1 MAKLRINGDSSG
13 YVDLEA
19 PNAASS
25 STLDLDQVPQKNAT
39 TKFDTVLQVGSSST
53 ITNAYGAPYGYVFDV
68 KANSG
73 TQSYMSIGTP
83 SDTLGSGGL
92 VMGLDTS
99 AVRITSRDDKRQ
111 IFSTNDIDR
120 MTIHSTTS
128 GGGAVTTPY
137 QPSFL
142 AIAASGGTLSAGV
155 HTFAGASAYNAHIFT
170 NIAHNIGSHYNSSNS
185 RFTAPVTG
193 LYQFYGSM
201 ATDSGQSATAYLS
214 FEFYINGTRHRTGW
228 DNHAV
233 GYQKTSTVKTAYL
246 NAGDYVY
253 PGYEAA
259 QIFTLLGG
267 SLTAQ
272 YVHFGGHLI
281 G

>member
-25 STLDLDQVPQKNAT
+25 STLDLDQVPQKNVTNTFT
-39 TKFDTVLQVGSSST
+39 TSQT
-53 ITNAYGAPYGYVFDV
+53 IQNDNSYWAANIAESNNAAIALRITPTRAGYTKGISLGAIG
-68 KANSG
+68 NSG
-73 TQSYMSIGTP
+73 ALSTGIQAY
-83 SDTLGSGGL
+83 
-92 VMGLDTS
+92 DTS
-99 AVRITSRDDKRQ
+99 DNSANTLQ
-111 IFSTNDIDR
+111 LNP
-120 MTIHSTTS
+120 H
-128 GGGAVTTPY
+128 GGAVTTPQ

-142 AIAASGGTLSAGV
+142 AISSGGTMGNGV
-155 HTFAGASAYNAHIFT
+155 QAFQNAAAYGAHTFT
-170 NIAHNIGSHYNSSNS
+170 TIAHNIGSHYNSSNS
-185 RFTAPVTG
+185 RFTAPVSG

-201 ATDSGQSATAYLS
+201 ATDSGQSTTAYLS
-214 FEFYINGTRHRTGW
+214 FEFYINGARHRDGW
-228 DNHAV
+228 DNHTS
-233 GYQKTSTVKTAYL
+233 GYQKTSTLKAVYL
-246 NAGDYVY
+246 NAGDYVF

>member
-25 STLDLDQVPQKNAT
+25 STLDLDQVPQKNAA

-92 VMGLDTS
+92 VMGLDGS

-111 IFSTNDIDR
+111 IFSTNNIDR

-128 GGGAVTTPY
+128 GGGAVTMPY
-137 QPSFL
+137 QPSFTVKKTTAQTGL
-142 AIAASGGTLSAGV
+142 DGSNGAIINWDVAL
-155 HTFAGASAYNAHIFT
+155 
-170 NIAHNIGSHYNSSNS
+170 HNIGGHYNLSTN
-185 RFTAPVTG
+185 RFTAPVAG
-193 LYQFYGSM
+193 RYQFSAGGNIFHYSG
-201 ATDSGQSATAYLS
+201 TGTYYWRVVKNGGSGQYYAYTQRTDASNVWIQLVLQNVIIDLDANDYIDLFLHASNGSSKLDHSATNHWS
-214 FEFYINGTRHRTGW
+214 FYSGH
-228 DNHAV
+228 
-233 GYQKTSTVKTAYL
+233 
-246 NAGDYVY
+246 
-253 PGYEAA
+253 
-259 QIFTLLGG
+259 LLG
-267 SLTAQ
+267 
-272 YVHFGGHLI
+272 
-281 G
+281 